1 MACLRFFAFFSLLAL
16 APAPV
21 CAEEPSPTEVERFQ
35 KIVRD
40 YLSQHPE
47 VIVEA
52 LKQYQNKQ
60 AAEQADKLRA
70 TIASLSDDLLKDK
83 ESPVGANLEGD
94 VTVVEFFDY
103 QCPYCKA
110 VAPSL
115 AKAVAADGKVRLVY
129 KEFPILGALSVTA
142 AKAALAAEQQGKY
155 VAFHDKLFAHK
166 GSLDDAAIF
175 SIASDV
181 GLDVARLKAD
191 MEKPQ
196 IKNEIDRNYR
206 LADKLTIQGTPA
218 FVIGRELLPGA
229 VSVDELAATIK
240 RARVGD

>member
-1 MACLRFFAFFSLLAL
+1 MTWLRSFAFFCLLAL
-16 APAPV
+16 APAPL
-21 CAEEPSPTEVERFQ
+21 CADEPLPAEVEQIQ

-47 VIVEA
+47 VIVDA

-60 AAEQADKLRA
+60 AAQQADKMRT
-70 TIASLSDDLLKDK
+70 TIASLADDLLKDTG
-83 ESPVGANLEGD
+83 SPVGGNLEGD

-115 AKAVAADGKVRLVY
+115 TKAVAADGKVRIVY
-129 KEFPILGALSVTA
+129 KEFPILGATSITA

-166 GSLDDAAIF
+166 GRLDDAAIF
-175 SIASDV
+175 STAGGV
-181 GLDVARLKAD
+181 GLDVTRLKAD

-196 IKNEIDRNYR
+196 IKDEIDRNYR
-206 LADKLTIQGTPA
+206 LADKLSIQGTPA

-229 VSVDELAATIK
+229 ASIDELSATIK